1 MKIIPQVNK
10 PTSKEPKGKGNKGK
24 EIVLGRSGCETKAS
38 NTKSKTY
45 FLENYK
51 VQNLSGKC
59 NVMKT
64 MMLGLKEGEHV
75 KVHCTKRTFN
85 MEKDFEISVTVE
97 DTDQLLSGAWLN
109 ISIIQ
114 IFVT

>member
-24 EIVLGRSGCETKAS
+24 EIVVGGSGTKAS

-64 MMLGLKEGEHV
+64 MMLGLKEREHV

-114 IFVT
+114 VFAT